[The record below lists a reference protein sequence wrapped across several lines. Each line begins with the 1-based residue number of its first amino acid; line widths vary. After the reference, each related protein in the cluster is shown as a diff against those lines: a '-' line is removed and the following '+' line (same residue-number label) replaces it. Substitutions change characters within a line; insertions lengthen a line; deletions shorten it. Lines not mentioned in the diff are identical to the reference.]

1 MLNKTKLSLAVFS
14 AIVSAAPLMAAA
26 DMHSA
31 EPTGLT
37 DDTANH
43 GTGMAGL
50 AAYGDGATA
59 RRAPGHGQRQPIGRA
74 GGDRGGMTERRC
86 AAAVGERIVGR
97 LRPARAHRPPR
108 RRE

>member
-37 DDTANH
+37 DDTAKTVADLEA
-43 GTGMAGL
+43 TGCWDDLKKA
-50 AAYGDGATA
+50 
-59 RRAPGHGQRQPIGRA
+59 
-74 GGDRGGMTERRC
+74 
-86 AAAVGERIVGR
+86 
-97 LRPARAHRPPR
+97 
-108 RRE
+108 